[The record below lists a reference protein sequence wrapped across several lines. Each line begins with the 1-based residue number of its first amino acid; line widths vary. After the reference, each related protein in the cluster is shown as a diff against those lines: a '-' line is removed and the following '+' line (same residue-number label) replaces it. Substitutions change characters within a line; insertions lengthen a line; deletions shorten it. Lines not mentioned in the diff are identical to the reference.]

1 MAPGPLHLCLT
12 VVVDGFGHENELAN
26 NAEQCLNAI
35 IMRIVSMNFDS
46 KPNAILDSVLNVCSL
61 CNLPKKNKQTNN
73 SFEYNNE
80 PSV

>member
-1 MAPGPLHLCLT
+1 MAPRPLHLCLT
-12 VVVDGFGHENELAN
+12 AVVDGFGHENELAN

-61 CNLPKKNKQTNN
+61 CKLPKKKTNN
-73 SFEYNNE
+73 SFEYDNE